1 MNRFDEVTIWVRDLS
16 NMNRPDF
23 ELTLP
28 TSEDLNYEFDYL
40 IADVEDDN
48 NVFYT
53 FGLYEYQ
60 SLTKLNEI
68 AEALTEVEDIT
79 LVLAIHEAHSLDIN
93 EILDLNLEDYYIY
106 GNYDL
111 KEYAIEYVEENYS
124 DLDSFILNCIDYEKM
139 AREFSH
145 DSNLNETSHGLLIG

>member
-93 EILDLNLEDYYIY
+93 EILDLNLEDYYLY

-111 KEYAIEYVEENYS
+111 KEYSEEYVEENYP
-124 DLDSFILNCIDYEKM
+124 DLDDFVKDCIDYERM
-139 AREFSH
+139 ANNFSH
-145 DSNLNETSHGLLIG
+145 DGSLNETSHGLLIG